1 MGEAALAPE
10 VVGGQKMIAGSLI
23 ASVSTAMTF
32 LVNHSH
38 EIGVLCMLTGTALGV
53 AGFIQNRK
61 VIFARERRER
71 NQELRSKEEHE
82 LRMTRR
88 MTDVED

>member
-1 MGEAALAPE
+1 
-10 VVGGQKMIAGSLI
+10 
-23 ASVSTAMTF
+23 
-32 LVNHSH
+32 
-38 EIGVLCMLTGTALGV
+38 LTGTALGV